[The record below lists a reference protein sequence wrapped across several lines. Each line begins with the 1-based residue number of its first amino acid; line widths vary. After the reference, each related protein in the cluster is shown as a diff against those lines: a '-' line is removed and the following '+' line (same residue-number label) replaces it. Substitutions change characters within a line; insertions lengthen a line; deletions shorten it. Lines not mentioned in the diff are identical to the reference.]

1 MAFDENPELISDV
14 LGSVST
20 KDRET
25 FTIIIVEH
33 ARDAGILQNLLVRSK
48 GISKKDIAQ
57 LGYTAS
63 DAQNASLLRKAYPFV
78 IVPHD
83 IIVYRPCTFF
93 PPADAKSFIIIDAA
107 QRTVKVK
114 KQKCTQDPFQ
124 LTSVL

>member
-1 MAFDENPELISDV
+1 MSFDENPKLISEV
-14 LGSVST
+14 TGSVST

-25 FTIIIVEH
+25 FTLIIVEH

-48 GISKKDIAQ
+48 GISKKEMAQ

-93 PPADAKSFIIIDAA
+93 PPANAKSLIIIDAT
-107 QRTVKVK
+107 QSTVTVKNKNVHRIH
-114 KQKCTQDPFQ
+114 FN
-124 LTSVL
+124 